1 MKAIQFGSGTDLHK
15 VVTHIHVTLRNL
27 APLEIGLAQ
36 ELLRRQELH
45 LDSHLEQVRQ
55 AKSGVDAFDPEIAAA
70 EAEVQRVTALVTA
83 TEGELQKA
91 QKSKDSWAK
100 RDAFN
105 QMCQVRADAA
115 DHVQSL
121 TQRKL
126 VAQSELES
134 LGAQRPSIDASL
146 VSLRSEL
153 TRIEAFYLASERK
166 A

>member
-1 MKAIQFGSGTDLHK
+1 
-15 VVTHIHVTLRNL
+15 
-27 APLEIGLAQ
+27 
-36 ELLRRQELH
+36 
-45 LDSHLEQVRQ
+45 
-55 AKSGVDAFDPEIAAA
+55 VDAFDPEIAAA
-70 EAEVQRVTALVTA
+70 EAEVQRITALVTA

-91 QKSKDSWAK
+91 QKSKDSSAK

-126 VAQSELES
+126 VAQRELES